1 MSTAIIKNP
10 DDIQCTLQFTMSLK
24 GWKQIRKTLRTNSA
38 YTELQIMGE
47 ISDLVYKLENTLYAS
62 QEGE

>member
-24 GWKQIRKTLRTNSA
+24 DWKQIRKTLKVNPA
-38 YTELQIMGE
+38 HTEMQIMSE
-47 ISDLVYKLENTLYAS
+47 ISDLVYQLENTLYVENKE
-62 QEGE
+62 Q